1 MGILIIYLVIGIIVS
16 ALYQFFIYKKEG
28 SEKYFEDPKGN
39 LMSTLVVFLFWPF
52 LFLIDK
58 KKS

>member
-1 MGILIIYLVIGIIVS
+1 MEILLIYIVIGAITS
-16 ALYQFFIYKKEG
+16 GLYQFFIYKKEG
-28 SEKYFEDPKGN
+28 SEKYFEDPMGN
-39 LMSTLVVFLFWPF
+39 LIRTLVVFLCWPV